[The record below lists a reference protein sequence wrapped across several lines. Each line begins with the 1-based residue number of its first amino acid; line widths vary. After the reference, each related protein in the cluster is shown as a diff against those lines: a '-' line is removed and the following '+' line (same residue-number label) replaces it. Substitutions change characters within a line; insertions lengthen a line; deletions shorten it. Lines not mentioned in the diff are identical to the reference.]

1 MEKYVKRTKA
11 WLALLLLLHAVVHPF
26 LHDVPLRALAY
37 GAPTFS
43 ASAAAKDLPAHDCP
57 LCRAAKSAAPAA
69 APTLSHHSDV
79 SLQVVPQ
86 SPAKVLRVLQL
97 RLSPRAPPAI

>member
-1 MEKYVKRTKA
+1 MKRTKA

-26 LHDVPLRALAY
+26 LHDVPQRASAY

-43 ASAAAKDLPAHDCP
+43 ARAAAKELPAHDCP
-57 LCRAAKSAAPAA
+57 LCHAAKGAAPAA
-69 APTLSHHSDV
+69 APTVSHDSDV

-86 SPAKVLRVLQL
+86 SSAKVSRVLQL

>member
-1 MEKYVKRTKA
+1 VKRTKA
-11 WLALLLLLHAVVHPF
+11 WLALLLLLHAVVHP
-26 LHDVPLRALAY
+26 LVHAAALQACSF
-37 GAPTFS
+37 GAPALS
-43 ASAAAKDLPAHDCP
+43 APAAAKDLPAHDCA

-69 APTLSHHSDV
+69 APTVSHHSDV

-86 SPAKVLRVLQL
+86 SPAKVLSVLQL